1 MQIRPIKCIL
11 EFGAMLL
18 YFAGIVAAS
27 FAIPELVRHF
37 MR

>member
-1 MQIRPIKCIL
+1 MQIRPIKFIL

-18 YFAGIVAAS
+18 YFAGIIAAS
-27 FAIPELVRHF
+27 YWIPILVRYF